1 MPFYSNRSRG
11 PKARGCA
18 TRKHASSNADYGSSS
33 VRRVPSGDVE
43 GDRPEGIA
51 LQMEKMRGDLRFW
64 CVADPKDRH
73 CFVTQWLRAS
83 LIPNETDPAHSSR
96 MCVSWLCR
104 SQISSPRHARVWEN
118 DTPPEA
124 GPQWRAGSL
133 VRQAEASEDRPGW
146 WVLGMITLA
155 PSRLASLQQGGKDVV
170 RGATGLLQ
178 RVPPHHWHGCR
189 DNRSFVWLCRWFGRH
204 VWHASDRAMV
214 TRMFRLA
221 PSIEQPG
228 ESLRGIAWWARGL
241 RAGKDR
247 AETGRR

>member
-146 WVLGMITLA
+146 WVPGHDHPRTVKAGVAPARRQRRCQRSYWAAPARTAAPLA
-155 PSRLASLQQGGKDVV
+155 WVPGQSKLRLAVQVV
-170 RGATGLLQ
+170 WAACVACL
-178 RVPPHHWHGCR
+178 
-189 DNRSFVWLCRWFGRH
+189 RSG
-204 VWHASDRAMV
+204 D
-214 TRMFRLA
+214 
-221 PSIEQPG
+221 G
-228 ESLRGIAWWARGL
+228 
-241 RAGKDR
+241 D
-247 AETGRR
+247 